1 MGLRAKVLSG
11 LRWIAV
17 ARISTQL
24 ISWASTVVVV
34 RLLQPEDYGLIAMAV
49 IFISFCQLIN
59 ELGLGAAIVQKEEL
73 TENNLRQ
80 VFGLV
85 LMLNGT
91 LFILLCAGS
100 PLMAAFFDEP
110 KLNSVVP
117 VLSIQFIFI
126 AFSVI
131 PNSILT
137 RNMNFRV
144 ISVLAIISS
153 LSSSV
158 TTFVMAWSG
167 FSYWALVFGNLAG
180 ILINAI
186 CLNIVNPFFK
196 RPCLKFSGFGGIAK
210 FGFFVSM
217 QRILWYIYSHA
228 DVFIIGK
235 MLGKTT
241 LGYYSVAMNLA
252 SLPLQKVGGIINQVG
267 LPAYSKLQRDR
278 DLARKYALKVIRAI
292 SFIAFPIFLGIS
304 STAPVFINLLI
315 GEKWI
320 SSILPIQLLSLVFP
334 LKSLSL
340 SLGPAVNGLGRPDIN
355 MKNMAIACGVM
366 PIAFLIGV
374 KWGLKGVS
382 IAWVIGYPLWFFYML
397 SQSLPVIALS
407 IRDFLKAMHG
417 PALIGAIMYF
427 VVYITRV
434 ILDQWQLND
443 VLTLVILIAAGIVT
457 YSVLMIIL
465 YKNICKEVWDLR
477 HA

>member
-1 MGLRAKVLSG
+1 MGLRAKVLTG

-24 ISWASTVVVV
+24 ISWASTVVVI
-34 RLLQPEDYGLIAMAV
+34 RLLQPEDYGLIAMAA
-49 IFISFCQLIN
+49 IFVSFCQLIN
-59 ELGLGAAIVQKEEL
+59 ELGLGSAIVQKEEL
-73 TENNLRQ
+73 TELHLRQ
-80 VFGLV
+80 IFSLV
-85 LMLNGT
+85 LILNGS
-91 LFILLCAGS
+91 LFILLLAGS
-100 PLMAAFFDEP
+100 PLIASFFDEP
-110 KLNSVVP
+110 KLNSVIP
-117 VLSIQFIFI
+117 VLSLQFIFI

-137 RNMNFRV
+137 KNMNFRV
-144 ISVLAIISS
+144 ISIISIFSS

-158 TTFVMAWSG
+158 ATFVMAWSG
-167 FSYWALVFGNLAG
+167 LSYWALVFGSLTG
-180 ILINAI
+180 VLINTI

-196 RPCLKFSGFGGIAK
+196 RPCLKFSDFGGMAR

-267 LPAYSKLQRDR
+267 LPAYSKLQKDR
-278 DLARKYALKVIRAI
+278 DLAQKYALKAVRVI
-292 SFIAFPIFLGIS
+292 SFIAFPVFLGIS
-304 STAPVFINLLI
+304 CTAPVFIGLLI

-320 SSILPIQLLSLVFP
+320 SSVLPIQLLSLVFP

-355 MKNMAIACGVM
+355 MKNMAVACCVM
-366 PIAFLIGV
+366 PVAFLIGIN
-374 KWGLKGVS
+374 WGLKGVS

-397 SQSLPVIALS
+397 SQSLPAIGLTLRS
-407 IRDFLKAMHG
+407 FLKAMHG
-417 PALIGAIMYF
+417 PAIIGAIMYF
-427 VVYITRV
+427 VVYMIRI
-434 ILDQWQLND
+434 ILNKSQVND
-443 VLTLVILIAAGIVT
+443 ILTFVILIAAGIIT
-457 YSVLMIIL
+457 YSAIMIIL
-465 YKNICKEVWDLR
+465 YKDICMEVWDLR